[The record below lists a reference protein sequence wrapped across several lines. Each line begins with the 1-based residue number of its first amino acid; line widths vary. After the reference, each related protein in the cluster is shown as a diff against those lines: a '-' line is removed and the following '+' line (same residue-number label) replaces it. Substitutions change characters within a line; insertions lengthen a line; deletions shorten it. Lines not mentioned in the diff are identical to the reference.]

1 MRGIRK
7 KTAADENF
15 PVASLLIK
23 KELRPLVKHYYNL
36 ARLADDIADN
46 PRLKPREK
54 LLQLND
60 LEDIFLNLKKTRRK
74 KWQAAVI
81 LHEDFVKE
89 QLDFSLVTD
98 LFTAFRRDAENFR
111 YQTWAQLTDYCRY
124 SAVPVGRFMLA
135 IHNENPATYLPAAA
149 LCTVLQIVN
158 HIQDI
163 KYDCLQLDRIYLPA
177 EMMKEFGVAKK
188 DLGAAHETPQLRRL
202 INFILGQMRG
212 LLKEA
217 ALLPQI
223 LQSRRLKT
231 EVCVILSLTNI
242 MIKKIEKGDVLEKDI
257 RFSRPERLLGLI
269 TGIGRA
275 LTARKK
281 TLPGKG
287 F

>member
-1 MRGIRK
+1 MREIRK

-23 KELRPLVKHYYNL
+23 KELRPLVRHYYNL

-60 LEDIFLNLKKTRRK
+60 LEDIFLNLKKNRRK

-188 DLGAAHETPQLRRL
+188 DLGAARETADQFYSRANARPAQRSGAAAADFAESALK
-202 INFILGQMRG
+202 NRG
-212 LLKEA
+212 LRY
-217 ALLPQI
+217 PFVNQYYD
-223 LQSRRLKT
+223 
-231 EVCVILSLTNI
+231 
-242 MIKKIEKGDVLEKDI
+242 KKDRKG
-257 RFSRPERLLGLI
+257 
-269 TGIGRA
+269 
-275 LTARKK
+275 
-281 TLPGKG
+281 
-287 F
+287 